1 VGPVTQRLRA
11 ALVAIQ
17 NGEVAESHGWTR
29 KV

>member
-1 VGPVTQRLRA
+1 VTQKLRA

-17 NGEVAESHGWTR
+17 NGTATDSFGWTR